1 MVVRVTSDVRVRGR
15 GVRGAG
21 GAGLKVTRDWEGM
34 TGAGGRGVCG
44 QQSESWCE
52 QTEWPQWRVVGA
64 WRVRLQ
70 RWQVRRWM
78 RWFMA
83 AQA

>member
-1 MVVRVTSDVRVRGR
+1 MLVRVTSDVRVRGR

-34 TGAGGRGVCG
+34 TGGGGRGVFG
-44 QQSESWCE
+44 QQTDSWCE
-52 QTEWPQWRVVGA
+52 QMEWPQRRVVGA
-64 WRVRLQ
+64 LRVRLQ
-70 RWQVRRWM
+70 RGHLRRWM
-78 RWFMA
+78 SWFMT